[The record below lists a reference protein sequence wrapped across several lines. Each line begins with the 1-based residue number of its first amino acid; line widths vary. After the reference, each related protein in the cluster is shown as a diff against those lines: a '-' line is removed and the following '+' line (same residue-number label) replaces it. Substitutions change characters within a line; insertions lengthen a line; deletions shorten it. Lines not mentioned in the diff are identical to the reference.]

1 MGDNAIGNTLR
12 NVYHH
17 PAKYCACLAKFADA
31 TPECL
36 MALPDDGGSFPLSVV
51 KKEICIL
58 EIGCDAI
65 DDFCVGELMSL
76 DECLPQT
83 DDENFSCLQVM
94 EDCSLLEMPP
104 VSMVAPPELT
114 MSQLPDSCVRVHDES
129 MSGKKVVERYT
140 QFNIVCNNYDINGSN
155 EALQSSPVEATAS
168 YPIGLVSAILISI
181 ACVAV
186 LGVFINKRRSN
197 AQFGPVGDDD
207 VELI

>member
-1 MGDNAIGNTLR
+1 
-12 NVYHH
+12 
-17 PAKYCACLAKFADA
+17 
-31 TPECL
+31 
-36 MALPDDGGSFPLSVV
+36 
-51 KKEICIL
+51 
-58 EIGCDAI
+58 
-65 DDFCVGELMSL
+65 
-76 DECLPQT
+76 
-83 DDENFSCLQVM
+83 
-94 EDCSLLEMPP
+94 
-104 VSMVAPPELT
+104 
-114 MSQLPDSCVRVHDES
+114 